1 MANEKIIAKKQEE
14 VSKLA
19 EKIKNAKLVILTD
32 YRGITVEDVTKLRA
46 DFRKSNSEYSVIK
59 NNIIR
64 RALAECKIEGL
75 DDVLVGPTAILM
87 DDNDYLAPSKTLY
100 NYIKKND
107 FYKIKGAIL
116 EGKEKIEKLLEE
128 IDALTV
134 KELAELVKGIEEKY
148 GVSAVAAAAPAAGGA
163 AAAAEEKS
171 DFNIL
176 LKEVGGNKI
185 AVIKVVR
192 DVTGLG
198 LKEAKEMVDGAP
210 KVVKEKVAKAE
221 AEEIKAKFVEAGAV
235 VELQ

>member
-32 YRGITVEDVTKLRA
+32 YRGITVQDVTELRA
-46 DFRKSNSEYSVIK
+46 NFRKSNSEYTVIK

-87 DDNDYLAPSKTLY
+87 DDNDYLAPAKTLY

-116 EGKEKIEKLLEE
+116 EGKVISVEE
-128 IDALTV
+128 II
-134 KELAELVKGIEEKY
+134 ELAKLPSREELLSKLAGSLLGTISKLAVGLDQVRVKKEE
-148 GVSAVAAAAPAAGGA
+148 
-163 AAAAEEKS
+163 
-171 DFNIL
+171 N
-176 LKEVGGNKI
+176 
-185 AVIKVVR
+185 
-192 DVTGLG
+192 
-198 LKEAKEMVDGAP
+198 
-210 KVVKEKVAKAE
+210 
-221 AEEIKAKFVEAGAV
+221 
-235 VELQ
+235 